1 MFGAIYRNT
10 VKNLLRSRAFWVAF
24 AVVLVYLF
32 YDGVFVTHYG
42 YMDMETFETIWDT
55 DPRYEL
61 THSQFIKL
69 MPNLTQGGLLYAMSF
84 FSVIATVLTL
94 NRDYGD
100 RFFELEKSLGVK
112 MHWYLLARISALISL
127 CMAFNLLLNT
137 STALVYMVTRGG
149 VTDMPPLDALA
160 DALYRILRLN
170 MCLALPCMLFFIV
183 LTYFAGTVF
192 RNGFA
197 GAGFGLGYALMTLYI
212 SKFVRWN
219 SGDTLQFIA
228 HYLLPVPRY
237 GVERLYS
244 LPGEMSEELLEILYE
259 STGYTPTAGLITL
272 VILFCSPLPFI
283 LLSYLRVRKRT
294 I

>member
-24 AVVLVYLF
+24 AVVMVYLF

-55 DPRYEL
+55 DVRYEL

-69 MPNLTQGGLLYAMSF
+69 MPNLTRNGLVYAMNF
-84 FSVIATVLTL
+84 FAVIATVLTL

-100 RFFELEKSLGVK
+100 RFFELEKSSGIK
-112 MHWYLLARISALISL
+112 MHWYLFARISALISV

-137 STALVYMVTRGG
+137 STMLAYMVTRGG
-149 VTDMPPLDALA
+149 VTDMPPLASLA
-160 DALYRILRLN
+160 DALYRMLRMN
-170 MCLALPCMLFFIV
+170 IGLALPCLLFFIV
-183 LTYFAGTVF
+183 FTYFAGTVF
-192 RNGFA
+192 RSGIA

-212 SKFVRWN
+212 TKFVRWN
-219 SGDTLQFIA
+219 SSDALQFIE

-237 GVERLYS
+237 GFERLYS
-244 LPGEMSEELLEILYE
+244 LPGEMSKDLLEILYD
-259 STGYTPTAGLITL
+259 STGYTPTAGLVSL
-272 VILFCSPLPFI
+272 VILFCMPLPFI